1 MYLRESRSP
10 FLTDE
15 VEKACIFFLFLRSIK
30 YFTLSRFLHEKSLSV
45 VTAQCNEYFS
55 LKSCNVF
62 PTKAVKRGS
71 TKSYCPQKKKSL
83 SFMFDLPYEICPR
96 TAFHIIPYCSWPTA
110 GLLTAVNYKMADR
123 SRGAIKKKEE
133 KGKERM
139 AKTHFGNLASPPLL
153 LQLPMGSNKREDLDV
168 NHFLQVVNSQGRQ
181 NESDVCVF
189 ISSGGIAATLCQK
202 AWLLFSHTLPQ
213 TLENV
218 GL

>member
-1 MYLRESRSP
+1 
-10 FLTDE
+10 
-15 VEKACIFFLFLRSIK
+15 
-30 YFTLSRFLHEKSLSV
+30 
-45 VTAQCNEYFS
+45 
-55 LKSCNVF
+55 
-62 PTKAVKRGS
+62 
-71 TKSYCPQKKKSL
+71 
-83 SFMFDLPYEICPR
+83 MFDLPYEICRR

-123 SRGAIKKKEE
+123 SRGAIKKRK
-133 KGKERM
+133 KKERM

-189 ISSGGIAATLCQK
+189 IPSGGIAATLGQK

-218 GL
+218 GLWSPDKANSSHSPCCCCCWSWMKLSLLIFIERYHKSKGGENTFILSKKKLVTLLPLFIKCFYWFTLID